1 MKGTAFVDGIA
12 LWSPRLPG
20 WEAAAPV
27 LRGEA
32 PPSEPQP
39 RPAPALLA
47 PTERRRAPDTVA
59 IALEVAAAAC
69 QASGVDPK
77 TLPSVF
83 ASTQGD
89 LAISDYLCRTLAE
102 NAGEVSP
109 TKFHN
114 SVHNAAAGY
123 WTIGTGCMLP
133 STALSAFEHTFGQG
147 LIESLSQVAADATPV
162 LFAAYDIAAVGPM
175 ATVTTSRG
183 LLGAALVLAPARS
196 ARSVAQLAWR
206 VVRRGDLPTE
216 EPLPAGV
223 ADSVAGNPLAS
234 ALPLYRALA
243 RGAGGASVTLGPHQA
258 LLLEVS
264 ACR

>member
-1 MKGTAFVDGIA
+1 MSGSAFVDGIA
-12 LWSPRLPG
+12 LWSPCLPG
-20 WEAAAPV
+20 WDAAAAI

-32 PPSEPQP
+32 ALSEPQA

-59 IALEVAAAAC
+59 IALEVASAAC
-69 QASGVDPK
+69 TAAGADPK
-77 TLPSVF
+77 ALPSVF

-102 NAGEVSP
+102 GATDVSP

-123 WTIGTGCMLP
+123 WTIGTGCMQP

-147 LIESLSQVAADATPV
+147 LLEALSQVAADAQPV
-162 LFAAYDIAAVGPM
+162 LFAAYDIAACGPM

-183 LLGAALVLAPARS
+183 LLGNALVLAPARG
-196 ARSVAQLAWR
+196 ARSVAWLAWQ
-206 VVRRGDLPTE
+206 VVRRGEVPTE
-216 EPLPAGV
+216 EPLPVGV
-223 ADSVAGNPLAS
+223 LDAVAGNPLAPS
-234 ALPLYRALA
+234 LPLFRALA
-243 RGAGGASVTLGPHQA
+243 RGAGRAAVSLSPHQA
-258 LLLEVS
+258 LLFEVV